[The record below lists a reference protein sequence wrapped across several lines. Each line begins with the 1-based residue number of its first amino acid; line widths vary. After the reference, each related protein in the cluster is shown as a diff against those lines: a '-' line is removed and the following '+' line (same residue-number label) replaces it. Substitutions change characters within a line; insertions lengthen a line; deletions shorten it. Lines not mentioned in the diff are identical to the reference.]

1 MTHHDNCVQGC
12 SVFISHSFTIIT
24 VAVLC
29 IDMKQ
34 VTPQALPDF
43 HIVEV
48 VHLYHLNKD
57 EMAIHDYIANTF
69 PA

>member
-1 MTHHDNCVQGC
+1 MSDIIVQLHVCKLGC
-12 SVFISHSFTIIT
+12 SVLISHSFTIIT

-34 VTPQALPDF
+34 VTPQALSDF

-48 VHLYHLNKD
+48 VHLYHVNK
-57 EMAIHDYIANTF
+57 IKIN
-69 PA
+69 